1 MVVTGR
7 IVAVQTFGGWQ
18 WSDTD
23 PTTEWDYVAPPFRAE
38 VTPKIEVRYD
48 KPIRTL
54 QGRVV
59 EKAHE
64 LNGYSVLLSQ
74 RHVDWDGDVNI
85 TLRSTDGREI
95 RGFGSIDLASF
106 DG

>member
-1 MVVTGR
+1 MVSGR
-7 IVAVQTFGGWQ
+7 IVAVQTFAGWQ

-23 PTTEWDYVAPPFRAE
+23 PATEWDYVAPPFHAE
-38 VTPKIEVRYD
+38 VMPKTEVWYD

-59 EKAHE
+59 EESHE

-85 TLRSTDGREI
+85 TLRSNEGREL